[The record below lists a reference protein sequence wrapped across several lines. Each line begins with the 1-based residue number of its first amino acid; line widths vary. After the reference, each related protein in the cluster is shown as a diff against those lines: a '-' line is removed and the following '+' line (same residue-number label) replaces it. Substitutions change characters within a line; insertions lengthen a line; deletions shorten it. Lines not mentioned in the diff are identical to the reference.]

1 MGWKQSEY
9 QLEVNTNM
17 EKNIYINY
25 IYINEVRYSNVVEA
39 YTYKEALAI
48 QKERKLKSKNRFEG
62 RLQKSNRY

>member
-1 MGWKQSEY
+1 
-9 QLEVNTNM
+9 M
-17 EKNIYINY
+17 EENIYINY